1 MKELSF
7 SHRANAD
14 IDTIWDYS
22 AKNWGPEQADDYT
35 DMIRDTCQWLAIGRK
50 HGRKS
55 SLRPDFLKY
64 NCGSHVIWYRDLP
77 DRVEVIRILHSAQD
91 TERHLHD

>member
-14 IDTIWDYS
+14 IDAIWDYS
-22 AKNWGPEQADDYT
+22 AKNWGPDQADDYT

-50 HGRKS
+50 HGRRS
-55 SLRPDFLKY
+55 SIRSDFLKY

-77 DRVEVIRILHSAQD
+77 DRIDVIRILHSAQD
-91 TERHLHD
+91 VDRHLHD